1 MFRLSCIPSARPR
14 AGRTFLAG
22 LAVAALLAAGALL
35 PTDAARA
42 TEIYRYKDPFGV
54 WRAMKVPNGYAR
66 YYKRAQVRTA
76 LRGNR
81 IKACLDCEPRSGGRR
96 QPADPGRP
104 RRALGVGAA
113 LHGA

>member
-1 MFRLSCIPSARPR
+1 MFRVSPIPPARPR

-22 LAVAALLAAGALL
+22 LAVAAMLAAGALL

-54 WRAMKVPNGYAR
+54 WRAMKVPNGYAK
-66 YYKRAQVRTA
+66 YYKRPGPHGAARQPHQGLPGLRAA
-76 LRGNR
+76 LGR
-81 IKACLDCEPRSGGRR
+81 RR

-104 RRALGVGAA
+104 GRALGSGAA
-113 LHGA
+113 IDRA